1 MKRTTFIVVENSYE
15 KYNRGRRGPMTE
27 KLIALVAVISF
38 AVWAVSL
45 IVDNVCT
52 VIVKNR
58 GDDD

>member
-1 MKRTTFIVVENSYE
+1 
-15 KYNRGRRGPMTE
+15 MTE

-58 GDDD
+58 EDNHDTNRIR

>member
-1 MKRTTFIVVENSYE
+1 
-15 KYNRGRRGPMTE
+15 MTE

-52 VIVKNR
+52 VITKNR
-58 GDDD
+58 RDD